1 MKPVIIIAVIVVF
14 GFLIFVG
21 GLGYLSNQDQISEV
35 RSLSDE
41 ELRAMSVDWDYK
53 DILRNPEKYK
63 GKIIHFTAKVFKVQE
78 KIGGNYQLEVKT
90 DCPYPDWRC
99 GNFVVDYT
107 GSRILQNDI
116 VRVYAQV
123 DYVDN
128 YTILGTVLPVPYV
141 TAVRLSCVNC

>member
-1 MKPVIIIAVIVVF
+1 MRKGIGIGIVIAVVGLILIVGIDF
-14 GFLIFVG
+14 FPD
-21 GLGYLSNQDQISEV
+21 QDEYSELKNM
-35 RSLSDE
+35 SIE
-41 ELRAMSVDWDYK
+41 ELQELSVSWYYDDL
-53 DILRNPEKYK
+53 LRNPEKYK
-63 GKIIHFTAKVFKVQE
+63 GKIIHFTAEVFKVQQ
-78 KIGGNYQLEVKT
+78 KFGGNYQLEVQT